1 MPLPPE
7 WEEKTTLK
15 NNDLAL
21 TTESLRVKKASEK
34 REKELEMKECKGIGE
49 VEGRKR
55 EMKREYD

>member
-34 REKELEMKECKGIGE
+34 KGEREMKECKGIGE

-55 EMKREYD
+55 EIKREYD

>member
-34 REKELEMKECKGIGE
+34 KGE
-49 VEGRKR
+49 RDER
-55 EMKREYD
+55 M